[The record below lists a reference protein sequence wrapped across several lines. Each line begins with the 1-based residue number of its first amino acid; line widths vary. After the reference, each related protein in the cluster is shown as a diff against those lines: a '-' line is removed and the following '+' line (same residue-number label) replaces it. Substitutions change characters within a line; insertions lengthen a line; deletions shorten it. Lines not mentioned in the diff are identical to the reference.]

1 MTSSRAC
8 MAIHSPADEPP
19 VPAAAVPPTGRVAGV
34 DYGRRRI
41 GVAICDAHR
50 ILASPLCVRQTTG
63 DAQADAVFFRT
74 LVADE
79 GVVGFV
85 VGLPIHADGTD
96 SRMSVEVERFGR
108 WLATET
114 GLPVAFHDERYSSR
128 EATGLLAGSGLSR
141 GRKKERTDAI
151 AAQVVLASW
160 LESRAHG
167 GGDRRPGP
175 LDA

>member
-1 MTSSRAC
+1 MTDDSSA
-8 MAIHSPADEPP
+8 HTTH
-19 VPAAAVPPTGRVAGV
+19 AAAAPAIPSGRVAGV
-34 DYGRRRI
+34 DYGRKRI
-41 GVAICDAHR
+41 GVAICDSHR
-50 ILASPLCVRQTTG
+50 ILSSPLCVRQTTG
-63 DAQADAVFFRT
+63 DTKADAIFFRK

-96 SRMSVEVERFGR
+96 SRMSAEVERFGG
-108 WLATET
+108 WLASET
-114 GLPVAFHDERYSSR
+114 GLPVVFHDERYSSR

-151 AAQVVLASW
+151 AAQVVLSSW
-160 LESRAHG
+160 LDVQKHG
-167 GGDRRPGP
+167 GGDLRPGP

>member
-1 MTSSRAC
+1 MT
-8 MAIHSPADEPP
+8 PASQPIP
-19 VPAAAVPPTGRVAGV
+19 SGRVAGV

-41 GVAICDAHR
+41 GVAVCDAER
-50 ILASPLCVRQTTG
+50 ILASPLCVHETAG
-63 DAQADAVFFRT
+63 DHDADAAFFRR
-74 LVADE
+74 LARAE
-79 GVVGFV
+79 ALAGFV
-85 VGLPIHADGTD
+85 VGLPVHADGTA
-96 SRMSVEVERFGR
+96 SAMSAEVERFGA
-108 WLATET
+108 WLGRIT
-114 GLPVAFHDERYSSR
+114 GLPVAYHDERYSSR

-160 LESRAHG
+160 LEVQTHG